1 MDHEDKSKVRI
12 DHIIS
17 FSDAIFAFSITFM
30 ALSIQFPINQS
41 EILTQKEIISKIL
54 DLQPQFETYAISF
67 FIVGIYWISY
77 HSLFNYI
84 TKSHSITTWLNL
96 LFLFFITLIS
106 FTTSLQINY
115 GYYPIIF
122 IIYSIVLTITGAL
135 LSLIWI
141 NAKNSNHIDESMH
154 ETKKTGVLLDSMIPP
169 IVFALSIPISF
180 ISIDIAQYFWL
191 IIIPSK
197 IIIRKKYHKNLK

>member
-1 MDHEDKSKVRI
+1 M
-12 DHIIS
+12 
-17 FSDAIFAFSITFM
+17 
-30 ALSIQFPINQS
+30 
-41 EILTQKEIISKIL
+41 
-54 DLQPQFETYAISF
+54 
-67 FIVGIYWISY
+67 
-77 HSLFNYI
+77 
-84 TKSHSITTWLNL
+84 
-96 LFLFFITLIS
+96 
-106 FTTSLQINY
+106 
-115 GYYPIIF
+115 
-122 IIYSIVLTITGAL
+122 TITGAL

-141 NAKNSNHIDESMH
+141 HAKNSNHIDKSMH